1 MKCMKNLKLKYK
13 DNYFEVKYDNC
24 FISFLIEKEVW
35 EKNGL
40 YKNLNKQ
47 FNSNIRL
54 ISFYSQYD
62 INKPRIKKGLSKK
75 LFYYSLNYLLS
86 KKIIN
91 INDIIVL
98 EANPSNN
105 NSLVEKVYIP
115 MGFKIITNEYND
127 FSGFT
132 LMSCKVVDI
141 LIYN

>member
-1 MKCMKNLKLKYK
+1 MKNFKIKYK
-13 DNYFEVKYDNC
+13 DNYFELKYNNY
-24 FISFLIEKEVW
+24 FISFLVEKELW
-35 EKNGL
+35 EKNKL
-40 YKNLNKQ
+40 YKNLNKS
-47 FNSNIRL
+47 FYSNIRL

-98 EANPSNN
+98 EANPSNY